1 MRRPL
6 VPAVFLVCCA
16 VGCDSM
22 TTKDPATPAEA
33 PATGAAPQ
41 AGAPGAPSP
50 AGASAPAP
58 AAQAAPSAE
67 DLKQKAEDAAA
78 QLELARIKLD
88 RANMDADQQRIDGA
102 AAVQKAQFELSVAN
116 KARDH
121 YVNVEMPQKSARAQ
135 LDLQQA
141 KDSLTE
147 QEEELQ
153 QLELM
158 YSKDDL
164 ADKTKEIVLARS
176 KRRLERLR
184 QNLVLQ
190 QKDLNDLVN
199 VQQPE
204 ALRKLEAAVTDKT
217 GDLRRAEF
225 GLRSGQIDKDLA
237 VKTQQN
243 EVNKLVREIDKTKQK
258 TAHPEAGAQ

>member
-1 MRRPL
+1 MRRL
-6 VPAVFLVCCA
+6 PAFVVVSLCCA
-16 VGCDSM
+16 AGCGS
-22 TTKDPATPAEA
+22 TAPNDPAA

-41 AGAPGAPSP
+41 AGAPGP
-50 AGASAPAP
+50 AGGTASPG
-58 AAQAAPSAE
+58 AAQAAPSADE
-67 DLKQKAEDAAA
+67 LKQKAEDAAA
-78 QLELARIKLD
+78 QLELAKIKLD

-102 AAVQKAQFELSVAN
+102 AAVEKAKFELSVAT

-121 YVNVEMPQKSARAQ
+121 FVNVEMPQKSARAQ

-141 KDSLTE
+141 KDSLSE

-164 ADKTKEIVLARS
+164 GDKTKEIVLARS

-184 QNLVLQ
+184 QSLALQ
-190 QKDLNDLVN
+190 QKDLDDLVN
-199 VQQPE
+199 VQQPDQ
-204 ALRKLEAAVTDKT
+204 LRKLEAAVTDKT

-225 GLRSGQIDKDLA
+225 GLRSGQIDKDMA
-237 VKTQQN
+237 VKAQQN
-243 EVNKLVREIDKTKQK
+243 EVNKLGREIDKAKQK
-258 TAHPEAGAQ
+258 AAHPEAGTQ

>member
-6 VPAVFLVCCA
+6 VPAVVSLCCV
-16 VGCDSM
+16 VGCGSM
-22 TTKDPATPAEA
+22 APNDPVTPAEA

-41 AGAPGAPSP
+41 AGAPGPT
-50 AGASAPAP
+50 GAAAPAP

-67 DLKQKAEDAAA
+67 DLKQKAEDSAA

-102 AAVQKAQFELSVAN
+102 AAVEKAKFELTVAN

-121 YVNVEMPQKSARAQ
+121 YVNVEMPQKSARTQ

-190 QKDLNDLVN
+190 QKDLDDLVN

-243 EVNKLVREIDKTKQK
+243 EVNKLIREIDKAKQK
-258 TAHPEAGAQ
+258 AAHPEAGAQ

>member
-1 MRRPL
+1 MRRLL
-6 VPAVFLVCCA
+6 VPAVVLLCST

-22 TTKDPATPAEA
+22 TSKDPATPGDA
-33 PATGAAPQ
+33 PSAGAAPQ
-41 AGAPGAPSP
+41 AGAPGP
-50 AGASAPAP
+50 AGGSAAAG
-58 AAQAAPSAE
+58 AAQAAPSADE
-67 DLKQKAEDAAA
+67 LKQKAEDSAA
-78 QLELARIKLD
+78 QLEIARIKLD
-88 RANMDADQQRIDGA
+88 RANMDADQNRIDGA
-102 AAVQKAQFELSVAN
+102 AAVEKAKFELTVAT

-121 YVNVEMPQKSARAQ
+121 FVNVEMPQKSARAQ

-158 YSKDDL
+158 YSKDEL

-184 QNLVLQ
+184 QNLALQ
-190 QKDLNDLVN
+190 QKDLDDLVN
-199 VQQPE
+199 VQQPD

-243 EVNKLVREIDKTKQK
+243 EVNKLVREIDKAKQK
-258 TAHPEAGAQ
+258 AAAPPTGAQ

>member
-1 MRRPL
+1 MRRLL
-6 VPAVFLVCCA
+6 VPAVVLLCST

-22 TTKDPATPAEA
+22 TSKDPATPGDA
-33 PATGAAPQ
+33 PSAGAAPQ
-41 AGAPGAPSP
+41 AGAPGP
-50 AGASAPAP
+50 AGGSAPAG
-58 AAQAAPSAE
+58 AAQAAPSADE
-67 DLKQKAEDAAA
+67 LKQKAEDSAA
-78 QLELARIKLD
+78 QLEIARVKLD
-88 RANMDADQQRIDGA
+88 RANMDADQGRIDGA
-102 AAVQKAQFELSVAN
+102 AAVEKAKFELTVAT

-121 YVNVEMPQKSARAQ
+121 FVNVEMPQKSARAQ

-158 YSKDDL
+158 YSKDEL

-184 QNLVLQ
+184 QNLALQ
-190 QKDLNDLVN
+190 QKDLDDLVN
-199 VQQPE
+199 VQQPD

-243 EVNKLVREIDKTKQK
+243 EVNKLVREIDKAKQK
-258 TAHPEAGAQ
+258 AAAPPTGAQ

>member
-1 MRRPL
+1 MRRLL
-6 VPAVFLVCCA
+6 VPAVVLLCTA

-22 TTKDPATPAEA
+22 TSKDPAA
-33 PATGAAPQ
+33 PGDAPSTGAPPQ
-41 AGAPGAPSP
+41 
-50 AGASAPAP
+50 ASAPAP
-58 AAQAAPSAE
+58 AGAAAPANAAQAAPSAS
-67 DLKQKAEDAAA
+67 DLKDKAEDSAA
-78 QLELARIKLD
+78 QLEIAKIKLE
-88 RANMDADQQRIDGA
+88 RATMDADQQRIDGA
-102 AAVQKAQFELSVAN
+102 AAVEKAKFELTVAT

-121 YVNVEMPQKSARAQ
+121 FVNVEMPQKTTRAQ
-135 LDLQQA
+135 LDLQQG

-158 YSKDDL
+158 YSKDEL

-184 QNLVLQ
+184 QNLALQ
-190 QKDLNDLVN
+190 QKDLDDLVN

-217 GDLRRAEF
+217 GDHRRAEF
-225 GLRSGQIDKDLA
+225 GLRSGQIDKDMA
-237 VKTQQN
+237 VKAQQN
-243 EVNKLVREIDKTKQK
+243 EVNKLTREIEKAKQK
-258 TAHPEAGAQ
+258 AATPPTGAQ